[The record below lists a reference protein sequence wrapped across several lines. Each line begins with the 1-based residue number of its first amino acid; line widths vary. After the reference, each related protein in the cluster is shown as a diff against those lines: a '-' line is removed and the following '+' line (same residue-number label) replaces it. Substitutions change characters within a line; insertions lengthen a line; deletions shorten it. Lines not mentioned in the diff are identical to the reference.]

1 MQPWQD
7 SRGCREFISFSRLAL
22 LSSQVNIFI
31 GLGLLSCP
39 YAFKAGGYVSG
50 VLLLTVIAPLFCL
63 SGHLIVA
70 AFQYLPLTAP
80 RSYPELGTSLGR
92 VGATLV
98 GGVLCQLGCG

>member
-1 MQPWQD
+1 MP
-7 SRGCREFISFSRLAL
+7 AL
-22 LSSQVNIFI
+22 PCSSSQVNIFI

-92 VGATLV
+92 VGIT
-98 GGVLCQLGCG
+98 